1 MKALIEN
8 KNTSRWLL
16 AVGIWLAAWTAQA
29 ETPLPYSW
37 AAPEESLVCGL
48 VCPANI
54 TVNTDPGFCD
64 VFALVYTVTIT
75 DPGTCI
81 GPLTQLSGLP
91 SGAIFPLGVTVNSF
105 EIEGPGG
112 FENCSFTVT
121 VVDAENPTI
130 VDCPT
135 NIVVNTDPG
144 FCDAQVFW
152 LVPVATDNCV
162 ISTFT
167 STHNSGDIFPTGIT
181 TVTYTATDGS
191 ANVSTCTFDI
201 EVTDAEAP
209 QIFTCNDPGCTL
221 LSPGCPFSVFVNN
234 DPGLCSAVVTWE
246 QVITQDN
253 CPGATIISSHA
264 PGSIFPTGFTTVTY
278 TTTDAAGN
286 SSSCSFDVFVEDAEP
301 PVLTCPDITVNND
314 PGLCG
319 AAVAIN
325 PVVTDNCGV
334 ASVTSFPPSGSFFG
348 WGTTS
353 VTVIATDNS
362 GFTEFCSF
370 VLTVNDAEPPVINNC
385 PTNITVNNGPFF
397 CGAFVNWTPL
407 SATDNC
413 SFANLLGSH
422 SPGDF
427 FPVGTTTVS
436 YDANDLVG
444 NTSNCTFAVTVAD
457 NEPPILS
464 FCPADVTVATGVG
477 ACDATVTWAPPL
489 VTDNCGAATV
499 TSSHNPG
506 DIFNL
511 GTTLVA
517 YTATD
522 AAGNV
527 GNCTFNVTVGDFE
540 APVILNCPANIV
552 AFADPGTCTATVNW
566 TPPTA
571 TDNCGLASFGSA
583 NSPGD
588 PFPVGGAGAPFT
600 VIYTAIDNAGLTTNC
615 FFEVEVID
623 NQAPVM
629 TGCPSNINT
638 TTSATFGICAGIV
651 SWTDPVFTDN
661 CGIGL
666 SGSSHINGG
675 YFPTGTTTVTIFA
688 SDFWGNTTNC
698 IFNIT
703 IVDDEPPEIIPCPSN
718 YIVDTDPGVCEAV
731 VAWTPLTVFENCGV
745 FTTTSTHNP
754 GDVFP
759 LGTTTVTF
767 TATDDAGLS
776 SSCIFNI
783 IVSDNEAPTIANCPV
798 DIVVNADPGAC
809 SAIVN
814 WPSPA
819 ASDNCNLATFNSNHL
834 PGEVF
839 PTGTTLVTY
848 SATDAIG
855 NVAVCQFNVSVT
867 DSEAPVFLSCPASQ
881 TVSVN
886 NAGCTAIVNWV
897 PPLATD
903 NCNINSLTSN
913 HLPGEAFPAGPTLLT
928 YTVLDD
934 AGNAATC
941 NFTITVLNGAVTTTN
956 LTESICDGESFMVG
970 ASTYTLSGNY
980 QDTLTS
986 SLGCDSI
993 VNLSLTVL
1001 SVFTTNL
1008 TESICDGESFTV
1020 GASTYT
1026 LSGNYQDTLTSS
1038 FGCDSIVNLSLTVL
1052 PGFTTNLT
1060 ESICD
1065 GESYVVGG
1073 SVYTASGNYL
1083 DTLTS
1088 NLGCDSIV
1096 NLNLTVLPVFTT
1108 NLTESICNGESYM
1121 VGASVYSASGSYQDT
1136 LTSSLGCDSIVN
1148 LSLTVFPVFTTNLTE
1163 SICDGESYVVGPST
1177 YTVSGNYQDT
1187 LASSLGCDSIV
1198 NLNLT
1203 VLPVFTMNLVESICN
1218 GESYMV
1224 GASTYTLSGNY
1235 QDTLASSLG
1244 CDSIVN
1250 LGLTVLPV
1258 FTTNLVE
1265 SICDG
1270 ESFMV
1275 GASVYSA
1282 SGNYQDTLTS
1292 SFGCDS
1298 IVNLNLTVFPVFTT
1312 NLTESICDGESY
1324 VVGTSTYILSGNYQD
1339 TLMSSLG
1346 CDSIVNLNL
1355 TVFPVFTT
1363 NLTESIC
1370 DGESLTVGTSTYTLS
1385 GNYQD
1390 TLMSSLGCDSIVNL
1404 NLTVLPVF
1412 TTNLTES
1419 ICDGES
1425 FTVGASTYTL
1435 SGNYQD
1441 TLASSLGCDSIVNL
1455 NLTVLPVFT
1464 MNLVE
1469 SICNGESF
1477 TVGTS
1482 TYTLSGN
1489 YQDTLT
1495 SSLGCDSIVNLNLT
1509 VLPVFTA
1516 NLTESICDGE
1526 SYMVGGSVYSASGS
1540 YQDTLTSDL
1549 GCDSIVNLSLTVLP
1563 VFTTNLVES
1572 ICDGDSFT
1580 VGGSVYSVSGN
1591 YQDTLTSSFGCDS
1604 IVNLNL
1610 TVLSV
1615 FTTNLTESICDGES
1629 FTVGASTYI
1638 LSGNYQDTLTS
1649 SFGCDSIVNLN
1660 LTVLPVFTTN
1670 LVESICDGESYMV
1683 GGSVY
1688 SDSGSYQDIL
1698 ASNLGCDSIV
1708 NLNLLVLPVF
1718 TTNLVESIC
1727 DGDSYM
1733 VGGSVYSASGNYQDI
1748 LASSLGCDSIVNL
1761 NLAVLPF
1768 LQTDLDVQICQ
1779 GESYQVG
1786 NQVFT
1791 QTGSFGVTLQSSAG
1805 CDSIV
1810 NLSLTVLPFLQTQT
1824 SVQLCQGDS
1833 IFISGDFQTLPGTYF
1848 DTLSA
1853 VAGCDSIVQTDL
1865 LFFQPPT
1872 AQIMGPTTLCLGFS
1886 LVLGAGVF
1894 QSYLWSPGGETS
1906 AQITVDAPGLYAVT
1920 VSDQNGCT
1928 AADAATIVLENCSMV
1943 SAGFTVSQDT
1953 ACASHFVQFSNQSSA
1968 NATSLHWDFGNGSHS
1983 DELNPYTVYPFPG
1996 NYTVQLIASDG
2007 TTADTSE
2014 QQVFVYPKIQAAFN
2028 QLVVD
2033 VCQPKSLV
2041 FNDNSQGTFGLSGW
2055 LWNFGDG
2062 VTGTGAN
2069 LLHTFTNFDTVNVT
2083 HVVFDQF
2090 GCTDSINQN
2099 VVVAD
2104 LGFVP
2109 QPVHLC
2115 LNLCE
2120 GDSLMVGGEVFN
2132 AAHPSGSGTLQA
2144 VSGCD
2149 STVTVELTFSPL
2161 STFSLGADLAICE
2174 NETAMLDAGAGDT
2187 FLWSTGDA
2195 TQSIMVSQPGVYTV
2209 TVADGTGCPEVGSIQ
2224 LTTDSIPN
2232 EQALAGLDKSICET
2246 TAITTLAAGVPQFST
2261 GTWTT
2266 AGSASIN
2273 NVGNPAT
2280 TVSNLSVGQNLFVW
2294 TLGNGACHAF
2304 ASDTVLIDVV
2314 PQATDTA
2321 QAGED
2326 LSFCNSVAQVSL
2338 QGAASQNLT
2347 VTGQWSQPGS
2357 QAQLGVEILEPDN
2370 PQSPVTGLYPN
2381 NTYLFTWTL
2390 TNGVCGAY
2398 SADNVLVSTYAGL
2411 LPGADAGQDV
2421 NLCNGTEAQL
2431 AGNLPN
2437 GTFGEW
2443 SSLDAGSTAFI
2454 AQPFQ
2459 PSTLVGD
2466 LAAGSNAFV
2475 WTLSSNECPAYS
2487 ADTILVFQSE
2497 GLAANADVYFNLGQP
2512 LTRLDFLA
2520 NDDIP
2525 DRDNVTLGF
2534 LSTPLY
2540 GSLQANG
2547 DGSFDF
2553 TFGVDT
2559 TENIEFTYEICLKS
2573 CPDVCSQADV
2583 VILSK
2588 TPVLPPPPI
2597 QKPSNVITPN
2607 GDGTGDRLAIPNFDE
2622 ILPPIELL
2630 VVNRWGDLVFHSKNY
2645 QNDWDGKTDK
2655 GKQLPD
2661 GTYYFILKGSGSE
2674 VNGAVTIVR

>member
-162 ISTFT
+162 IATFT

-264 PGSIFPTGFTTVTY
+264 PGSIFPMGFTTVTY
-278 TTTDAAGN
+278 TATDAAGN

-353 VTVIATDNS
+353 VTVIATDSS

-385 PTNITVNNGPFF
+385 PTNITVNNDPFF

-407 SATDNC
+407 SANDNC

-427 FPVGTTTVS
+427 FPVGTTTVT

-629 TGCPSNINT
+629 TGCPANINT

-913 HLPGEAFPAGPTLLT
+913 HLLGEAFPAGPTLVT

-956 LTESICDGESFMVG
+956 LTESICDGESYMVG
-970 ASTYTLSGNY
+970 GSVYSASGNY

-1065 GESYVVGG
+1065 GESY
-1073 SVYTASGNYL
+1073 T
-1083 DTLTS
+1083 
-1088 NLGCDSIV
+1088 
-1096 NLNLTVLPVFTT
+1096 
-1108 NLTESICNGESYM
+1108 
-1121 VGASVYSASGSYQDT
+1121 
-1136 LTSSLGCDSIVN
+1136 
-1148 LSLTVFPVFTTNLTE
+1148 
-1163 SICDGESYVVGPST
+1163 VGPST

-1218 GESYMV
+1218 GESFTV

-1235 QDTLASSLG
+1235 QDTL
-1244 CDSIVN
+1244 
-1250 LGLTVLPV
+1250 
-1258 FTTNLVE
+1258 
-1265 SICDG
+1265 
-1270 ESFMV
+1270 
-1275 GASVYSA
+1275 
-1282 SGNYQDTLTS
+1282 TS
-1292 SFGCDS
+1292 
-1298 IVNLNLTVFPVFTT
+1298 N
-1312 NLTESICDGESY
+1312 
-1324 VVGTSTYILSGNYQD
+1324 
-1339 TLMSSLG
+1339 
-1346 CDSIVNLNL
+1346 
-1355 TVFPVFTT
+1355 
-1363 NLTESIC
+1363 
-1370 DGESLTVGTSTYTLS
+1370 
-1385 GNYQD
+1385 
-1390 TLMSSLGCDSIVNL
+1390 LGCDSIVNL

-1412 TTNLTES
+1412 TTNLAES

-1425 FTVGASTYTL
+1425 YVVGASVY
-1435 SGNYQD
+1435 S
-1441 TLASSLGCDSIVNL
+1441 V
-1455 NLTVLPVFT
+1455 
-1464 MNLVE
+1464 
-1469 SICNGESF
+1469 
-1477 TVGTS
+1477 
-1482 TYTLSGN
+1482 SGN

-1495 SSLGCDSIVNLNLT
+1495 SS
-1509 VLPVFTA
+1509 
-1516 NLTESICDGE
+1516 
-1526 SYMVGGSVYSASGS
+1526 
-1540 YQDTLTSDL
+1540 L

-1572 ICDGDSFT
+1572 ICDGESYVVGASTFTLSGNYLDTLASSLGCDSIVNLSLTVLPVFT
-1580 VGGSVYSVSGN
+1580 INVVESICDGESFMVGGSVYSVSGN
-1591 YQDTLTSSFGCDS
+1591 YQDTLTSNLGCDS
-1604 IVNLNL
+1604 IVNLSL
-1610 TVLSV
+1610 TVLPV
-1615 FTTNLTESICDGES
+1615 FTTNLTESICDGEN
-1629 FTVGASTYI
+1629 FTVGASTYT
-1638 LSGNYQDTLTS
+1638 LSGNYQDTL
-1649 SFGCDSIVNLN
+1649 
-1660 LTVLPVFTTN
+1660 
-1670 LVESICDGESYMV
+1670 M
-1683 GGSVY
+1683 
-1688 SDSGSYQDIL
+1688 
-1698 ASNLGCDSIV
+1698 
-1708 NLNLLVLPVF
+1708 
-1718 TTNLVESIC
+1718 
-1727 DGDSYM
+1727 
-1733 VGGSVYSASGNYQDI
+1733 
-1748 LASSLGCDSIVNL
+1748 SSLGC
-1761 NLAVLPF
+1761 F
-1768 LQTDLDVQICQ
+1768 
-1779 GESYQVG
+1779 
-1786 NQVFT
+1786 
-1791 QTGSFGVTLQSSAG
+1791 
-1805 CDSIV
+1805 SIV
-1810 NLSLTVLPFLQTQT
+1810 NLSLTVLPVFT
-1824 SVQLCQGDS
+1824 
-1833 IFISGDFQTLPGTYF
+1833 
-1848 DTLSA
+1848 
-1853 VAGCDSIVQTDL
+1853 
-1865 LFFQPPT
+1865 
-1872 AQIMGPTTLCLGFS
+1872 TTL
-1886 LVLGAGVF
+1886 
-1894 QSYLWSPGGETS
+1894 
-1906 AQITVDAPGLYAVT
+1906 
-1920 VSDQNGCT
+1920 
-1928 AADAATIVLENCSMV
+1928 
-1943 SAGFTVSQDT
+1943 
-1953 ACASHFVQFSNQSSA
+1953 
-1968 NATSLHWDFGNGSHS
+1968 
-1983 DELNPYTVYPFPG
+1983 
-1996 NYTVQLIASDG
+1996 
-2007 TTADTSE
+2007 
-2014 QQVFVYPKIQAAFN
+2014 
-2028 QLVVD
+2028 VV
-2033 VCQPKSLV
+2033 
-2041 FNDNSQGTFGLSGW
+2041 
-2055 LWNFGDG
+2055 
-2062 VTGTGAN
+2062 
-2069 LLHTFTNFDTVNVT
+2069 
-2083 HVVFDQF
+2083 
-2090 GCTDSINQN
+2090 
-2099 VVVAD
+2099 
-2104 LGFVP
+2104 
-2109 QPVHLC
+2109 
-2115 LNLCE
+2115 
-2120 GDSLMVGGEVFN
+2120 
-2132 AAHPSGSGTLQA
+2132 
-2144 VSGCD
+2144 
-2149 STVTVELTFSPL
+2149 
-2161 STFSLGADLAICE
+2161 
-2174 NETAMLDAGAGDT
+2174 
-2187 FLWSTGDA
+2187 
-2195 TQSIMVSQPGVYTV
+2195 
-2209 TVADGTGCPEVGSIQ
+2209 
-2224 LTTDSIPN
+2224 
-2232 EQALAGLDKSICET
+2232 SIC
-2246 TAITTLAAGVPQFST
+2246 
-2261 GTWTT
+2261 
-2266 AGSASIN
+2266 
-2273 NVGNPAT
+2273 
-2280 TVSNLSVGQNLFVW
+2280 
-2294 TLGNGACHAF
+2294 
-2304 ASDTVLIDVV
+2304 D
-2314 PQATDTA
+2314 
-2321 QAGED
+2321 GE
-2326 LSFCNSVAQVSL
+2326 SF
-2338 QGAASQNLT
+2338 T
-2347 VTGQWSQPGS
+2347 
-2357 QAQLGVEILEPDN
+2357 
-2370 PQSPVTGLYPN
+2370 
-2381 NTYLFTWTL
+2381 
-2390 TNGVCGAY
+2390 
-2398 SADNVLVSTYAGL
+2398 
-2411 LPGADAGQDV
+2411 
-2421 NLCNGTEAQL
+2421 
-2431 AGNLPN
+2431 
-2437 GTFGEW
+2437 
-2443 SSLDAGSTAFI
+2443 
-2454 AQPFQ
+2454 
-2459 PSTLVGD
+2459 
-2466 LAAGSNAFV
+2466 
-2475 WTLSSNECPAYS
+2475 
-2487 ADTILVFQSE
+2487 
-2497 GLAANADVYFNLGQP
+2497 
-2512 LTRLDFLA
+2512 
-2520 NDDIP
+2520 
-2525 DRDNVTLGF
+2525 
-2534 LSTPLY
+2534 
-2540 GSLQANG
+2540 
-2547 DGSFDF
+2547 
-2553 TFGVDT
+2553 
-2559 TENIEFTYEICLKS
+2559 
-2573 CPDVCSQADV
+2573 
-2583 VILSK
+2583 
-2588 TPVLPPPPI
+2588 
-2597 QKPSNVITPN
+2597 
-2607 GDGTGDRLAIPNFDE
+2607 
-2622 ILPPIELL
+2622 
-2630 VVNRWGDLVFHSKNY
+2630 
-2645 QNDWDGKTDK
+2645 
-2655 GKQLPD
+2655 
-2661 GTYYFILKGSGSE
+2661 
-2674 VNGAVTIVR
+2674 